1 MQGQEKEGLVRTGLR
16 AVWPWLS
23 LAVPIVVAALLIS
36 AISPAYARLVT
47 DTLIKL
53 IMVIGLYMFIGNSGL
68 MSFGHGAFMIVG
80 AYASAWLTITPT
92 FKKVILPQLP
102 QFLQAAVFDP
112 ITAGVIAVT
121 LSALL
126 AFIVGMPLMRLSGIA
141 ASIATFA
148 FFIVISV
155 IYNNWTSWTKGTA
168 SLVGLPVYVGPYS
181 ALVAALVVLAVA
193 NIFRVSRYG
202 LFLRA
207 TREDAVAARAT
218 GLKVEKLRLIAFVL
232 SASICAVGGIL
243 WGHNNG
249 ALTTANNVYFNLTF
263 LTIAML
269 VVGGMRSMAGAACGT
284 ILLATVSELL
294 RQLERGVD
302 LGGLLLKFPPG
313 SGQVALGLCMLLVL
327 ILRPEGLTRG
337 REIPLPQWLR
347 PAGERGGQEGGIAT
361 PSHKE
366 CKQWE

>member
-1 MQGQEKEGLVRTGLR
+1 MDGQEKEGLLRTGLR
-16 AVWPWLS
+16 AAWPWLS

-36 AISPAYARLVT
+36 TISPAYARLVT
-47 DTLIKL
+47 DTLIKM

-68 MSFGHGAFMIVG
+68 MSFGHGAFMIVS
-80 AYASAWLTITPT
+80 AYASAWLTIAPT

-102 QFLQAAVFDP
+102 HILQAAALDP
-112 ITAGVIAVT
+112 LSAGIIAVG
-121 LSALL
+121 LSAVL
-126 AFIVGMPLMRLSGIA
+126 AFAVGIPLMRLSGIA

-148 FFIVISV
+148 FFIVMSV

-168 SLVGLPVYVGPYS
+168 SLVGLPVYVGPFT
-181 ALVAALVVLAVA
+181 ALIAALTVLAIA
-193 NIFRVSRYG
+193 ALFRVSRWG

-218 GLKVEKLRLIAFVL
+218 GLRVEKLRLIAFVL
-232 SASICAVGGIL
+232 SAAICAVGGIL

-269 VVGGMRSMAGAACGT
+269 VVGGMRSMAGAVYGT
-284 ILLATVSELL
+284 ILLATVSEVL
-294 RQLERGVD
+294 RQMERGFD
-302 LGGLLLKFPPG
+302 LGGLALKAPAG

-327 ILRPEGLTRG
+327 ILRPAGLTRG
-337 REIPLPQWLR
+337 KETPLPRWLR
-347 PAGERGGQEGGIAT
+347 PKGEIAAGKSE
-361 PSHKE
+361 S
-366 CKQWE
+366 

>member
-1 MQGQEKEGLVRTGLR
+1 MEGRGKESLLR
-16 AVWPWLS
+16 AGLCAAWPWLG
-23 LAVPIVVAALLIS
+23 LAVPIIVAALLIS
-36 AISPAYARLVT
+36 EVSPAYARLVT

-53 IMVIGLYMFIGNSGL
+53 IMVIGLYTFIGNSGL

-80 AYASAWLTITPT
+80 AYASAWLTIAPT

-102 QFLQAAVFDP
+102 EFLQAAALDP
-112 ITAGVIAVT
+112 VTAGVIAVA

-126 AFIVGMPLMRLSGIA
+126 AFVVGIPLMRLSGIA

-148 FFIVISV
+148 FFIVVSV

-168 SLVGLPVYVGPYS
+168 SLVGLPVYVGPYT
-181 ALVAALVVLAVA
+181 ALIAALVVLAIA

-218 GLKVEKLRLIAFVL
+218 GLKVEKVRLIAFVL
-232 SASICAVGGIL
+232 SAAICAVGGIL

-269 VVGGMRSMAGAACGT
+269 VVGGMRSMTGAVYGT

-302 LGGLLLKFPPG
+302 LGGLTLKFPAG

-337 REIPLPQWLR
+337 REISLPRWLR
-347 PAGERGGQEGGIAT
+347 PLSKPQARSMSLESGNGSGRTHA
-361 PSHKE
+361 
-366 CKQWE
+366 